1 MKIVGLIVLALFAV
15 ACGDNGV
22 MPIDAQPDAADLP
35 IDARVVTPDAP
46 VSMPDAAIS
55 LACTL
60 EELQPIFMCVQTS
73 CANDLTLSCITT
85 RCGLLVFGLSP
96 SCRQCVITGISS
108 GDVATTLGA
117 CVSGLPMPPS
127 P

>member
-22 MPIDAQPDAADLP
+22 MPIDAPPDAADLP

-85 RCGLLVFGLSP
+85 RCGLLVLGLSP
-96 SCRQCVITGISS
+96 SCRQCVITGI
-108 GDVATTLGA
+108 T
-117 CVSGLPMPPS
+117 
-127 P
+127 